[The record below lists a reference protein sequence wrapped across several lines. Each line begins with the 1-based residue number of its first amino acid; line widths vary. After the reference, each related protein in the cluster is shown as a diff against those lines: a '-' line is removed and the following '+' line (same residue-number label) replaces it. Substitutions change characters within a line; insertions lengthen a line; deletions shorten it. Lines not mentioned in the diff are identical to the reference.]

1 MNKKLLERT
10 IYIILIVNIF
20 VTLIVSSLLLSFRGL
35 EKNMI
40 FSFENDPEF
49 VLAILLGFVIFYPF
63 LFLVIYLITFIIEI
77 LIGIIKKD
85 GPAEI

>member
-10 IYIILIVNIF
+10 IYIILVVNIF
-20 VTLIVSSLLLSFRGL
+20 ITLIVSSLVLSFRGL
-35 EKNMI
+35 EENMI

-49 VLAILLGFVIFYPF
+49 VLAVFLGFVIFYPF
-63 LFLVIYLITFIIEI
+63 LFLAIYLTTFIIQI

>member
-1 MNKKLLERT
+1 MNKKSLERT

-20 VTLIVSSLLLSFRGL
+20 VTLIVSSLLLSFKGM

-49 VLAILLGFVIFYPF
+49 VGAIFLGFVILYPF
-63 LFLVIYLITFIIEI
+63 LFFVIYLITFMIQI
-77 LIGIIKKD
+77 LIEIIKKH